1 MENIHIYINLNL
13 YWILRTYK
21 VSERTALIMV
31 ISQTLDLHLFAGSL
45 QVVEKDADGGFRFP
59 WRLKKKYQKTY

>member
-1 MENIHIYINLNL
+1 M
-13 YWILRTYK
+13 
-21 VSERTALIMV
+21 SERTALIMV